1 MSAQLSTIRVFSGAL
16 RWGIRASGQF
26 NTDVVIHSEPG
37 RPSLHQDHSVRFALP
52 TSEVSTAS
60 EPRAGHGARD
70 AWIAS
75 HRPEDPRSR
84 ARGMQLSRVS
94 PSWSCL
100 TYARRTGPRPA
111 ALGSRR
117 RVLRAVP
124 GVRRHREDLA
134 VVVDDQNAG
143 VVGSAL
149 GRGSAPGRCRSAAL
163 GQNRPHRSDAIGLGR
178 HHRGP
183 IPGCER
189 ARPHVLGGLRARRG
203 DRCRCSVFFPARPRN
218 RICWLARN
226 PGPLRLSCT
235 KASLLGLRRWPTAG
249 SSLRGMA
256 QTRMSPGSPRL
267 TAAIIYQSLD
277 APL

>member
-1 MSAQLSTIRVFSGAL
+1 VFSGAL

-26 NTDVVIHSEPG
+26 STDVVIHSAPG
-37 RPSLHQDHSVRFALP
+37 GPSLHQDHSVRFALP

-149 GRGSAPGRCRSAAL
+149 GRGSARAMPIRS
-163 GQNRPHRSDAIGLGR
+163 PRSESA
-178 HHRGP
+178 P
-183 IPGCER
+183 
-189 ARPHVLGGLRARRG
+189 AKRR
-203 DRCRCSVFFPARPRN
+203 DRPRPASP
-218 RICWLARN
+218 RAYPWLRTRS
-226 PGPLRLSCT
+226 PTRTG
-235 KASLLGLRRWPTAG
+235 WPTR
-249 SSLRGMA
+249 SSG
-256 QTRMSPGSPRL
+256 
-267 TAAIIYQSLD
+267 
-277 APL
+277 

>member
-1 MSAQLSTIRVFSGAL
+1 MSAPTQHHSVFSGAL

-26 NTDVVIHSEPG
+26 STDVVIHSEPG

-52 TSEVSTAS
+52 TSGVSTAS

-100 TYARRTGPRPA
+100 TNARRTGPRPA

-124 GVRRHREDLA
+124 GVRRHREILQSSSTIRMPGA
-134 VVVDDQNAG
+134 SGVHSAG
-143 VVGSAL
+143 AAPRAMPIRSP
-149 GRGSAPGRCRSAAL
+149 RSESAPAK
-163 GQNRPHRSDAIGLGR
+163 
-178 HHRGP
+178 
-183 IPGCER
+183 
-189 ARPHVLGGLRARRG
+189 RR
-203 DRCRCSVFFPARPRN
+203 DRPRPASP
-218 RICWLARN
+218 RAYPWLRTRS
-226 PGPLRLSCT
+226 PTRTG
-235 KASLLGLRRWPTAG
+235 WPTR
-249 SSLRGMA
+249 SSG
-256 QTRMSPGSPRL
+256 
-267 TAAIIYQSLD
+267 
-277 APL
+277 